1 MPDKKSEL
9 LHLEQSEKKIASTE
23 RRIEALRE
31 EIKRLEASGMDTAPS
46 EEFLE
51 VLLETASVL
60 RRNKALALQRLDGLG
75 HNNAGHITKRS
86 TSKGS

>member
-9 LHLEQSEKKIASTE
+9 RHLDLSEKRIASTE

-31 EIKRLEASGMDTAPS
+31 EIKRLEASGMDTRPS
-46 EEFLE
+46 EELLE
-51 VLLETASVL
+51 VLLEAASVL

-75 HNNAGHITKRS
+75 HNNPGQP
-86 TSKGS
+86 